1 MTTERANEIVSQQD
15 RFAEWQGRQ
24 QATLTLVLCGVI
36 TVATATYTWI
46 TWKSV
51 AATREASEI
60 QRQLL
65 DLQKARPTAQAA
77 STRRQD
83 ARAVT
88 QASTESH
95 RGKDRARPSARD
107 ANTAKREPIDRQA
120 EPAAD
125 GNGARPP
132 YSWTTR
138 SAMADRF
145 GRQ

>member
-1 MTTERANEIVSQQD
+1 MTTRRTDESVPQRD
-15 RFAEWQGRQ
+15 RFAGWQGRQ
-24 QATLTLVLCGVI
+24 QVTVTLILCAVI

-65 DLQKARPTAQAA
+65 DLQKAHPTFKAA
-77 STRRQD
+77 SARRQN

-88 QASTESH
+88 QATHESQ
-95 RGKDRARPSARD
+95 REKARSRSGARD
-107 ANTAKREPIDRQA
+107 QNAARQESIDREA
-120 EPAAD
+120 APAAES
-125 GNGARPP
+125 NGARQPGT
-132 YSWTTR
+132 WTTR
-138 SAMADRF
+138 SAMAERF